1 MTRVAFS
8 QLTRN
13 IVNDVF
19 GNYADV
25 QKYSQQLSSGYKAVN
40 PGDSS
45 QSGTIQQFRAA
56 LIRLDGYTDRTV
68 SVKSSLEYQD
78 DIINQGLDLLGRAKE
93 LAAQAANEAVSANQ
107 RATIS
112 REVWQIR
119 DQLVSLANSK
129 HQGNF
134 LWSGVNTASQPFN
147 AATYTNSGSTE
158 GSQRYVY
165 AATPGSS
172 TLQNVQ
178 IADGVSIVANT
189 PGDDVWAAT
198 IGAVEHL
205 GRALEG
211 FTTTQTAGLPDG
223 GGVAYN
229 LPTDY
234 PLQTLDIASAIT
246 EIDNARNS
254 NLLTER
260 VSLGARLAKIDTAA
274 TMIEATKKSANVA
287 LDNLQNADTATA
299 ATGLQQA
306 QYALQ
311 ASLQVTSKVLN
322 LSVLDYL

>member
-8 QLTRN
+8 QLSRN

-19 GNYADV
+19 SNYADV
-25 QKYSQQLSSGYKAVN
+25 QRYSNQLSSGYKAAN

-45 QSGTIQQFRAA
+45 QSGTIQQFRAS
-56 LIRLDGYTDRTV
+56 LQRLDGYADRTV
-68 SVKSSLEYQD
+68 SVKTSLEYQD
-78 DIINQGLDLLGRAKE
+78 DVVSQGIDLLARAKE
-93 LAAQAANEAVSANQ
+93 LASQAANEAVSANQ
-107 RATIS
+107 RDTIS

-119 DQLVSLANSK
+119 NQLVALANSK
-129 HQGNF
+129 YQGNYV
-134 LWSGVNTASQPFN
+134 WSGANTASQPFN
-147 AATYTNSGSTE
+147 ASTYTNSGSAD
-158 GSQRYVY
+158 SAQRYVY
-165 AATPGSS
+165 AATPGSTNS
-172 TLQNVQ
+172 LNVE
-178 IADGVSIVANT
+178 IADGVSVNANT
-189 PGDDVWAAT
+189 PGNQVWANV

-211 FTTTQTAGLPDG
+211 FTTTQTGGLPDG

-234 PLQTLDIASAIT
+234 PTQTLDLASCIT
-246 EIDNARNS
+246 ELDSARDN

-260 VSLGARLAKIDTAA
+260 VSLGARMAKIETASS
-274 TMIEATKKSANVA
+274 MIESTKKSANIA
-287 LDNLQNADTATA
+287 LDTLQNADTATA

-311 ASLQVTSKVLN
+311 ASLQVTSKILN